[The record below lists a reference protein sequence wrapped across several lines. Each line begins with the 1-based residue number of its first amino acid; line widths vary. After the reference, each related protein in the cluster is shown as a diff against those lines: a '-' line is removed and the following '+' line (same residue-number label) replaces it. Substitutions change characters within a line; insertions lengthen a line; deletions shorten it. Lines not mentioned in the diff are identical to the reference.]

1 MKSYPEVLPLEVFR
15 IACEFLRDFALADPL
30 PPKLFP
36 IESMYAI
43 AQVTGKKNG
52 YMYICVTESLYLHL
66 ELIQHCKSTIL
77 PLN

>member
-1 MKSYPEVLPLEVFR
+1 MKSYPEVLPLEDFR

-43 AQVTGKKNG
+43 AQVT
-52 YMYICVTESLYLHL
+52 
-66 ELIQHCKSTIL
+66 L
-77 PLN
+77 PAFLWVSAQIAHD